1 MNKSMNGRMK
11 ILRRLC
17 LALLLTGVCV
27 CAQAEKLSADGP
39 YIRYRPDGTA
49 QLIRVTGDGGIG
61 KEEYDSLPEGFGF
74 RVVSHDGKYEFDV
87 GLHPVVRPA
96 WKDTMPKKMFVMSDP
111 HGDLDCVVS
120 LLRANGVIGKKLE
133 WRYGKNRLV
142 VIGDVFDR
150 GSDVTQIFWLLYK
163 LEAEAKKAGGKV
175 DFLLGNHEPMVLSN
189 DLRYTDAKYK
199 MLADSLGAEY
209 ASLFGADTELGRWL
223 GTRNTM
229 QVVGPYLFV
238 HAGLGKAFYDLNPD
252 IPFVN
257 REMSRVLFLKN
268 RVRKAFTPL
277 HAFLYGSEGPVWY
290 RGLVRTDAKYKPCAA
305 DTVQMLLDRY
315 GVERIIVGHTIF
327 EDISTFYDGRVIGV
341 NVANRKNKQEGR
353 GRAIVIEKDACYA
366 AGDKGRMRRLF

>member
-1 MNKSMNGRMK
+1 M
-11 ILRRLC
+11 RRLC
-17 LALLLTGVCV
+17 LALLLTVVCV

-49 QLIRVTGDGGIG
+49 QVIRVAGDGGIV
-61 KEEYDSLPEGFGF
+61 KEEYDSLPEGFDF
-74 RVVSHDGKYEFDV
+74 PVVSHDGKYRFGV
-87 GLHPVVRPA
+87 GLHPVVRQA
-96 WKDTMPKKMFVMSDP
+96 WKEVMPKKMFVMSDP

-120 LLRANGVIGKKLE
+120 LLRANGVVGRKLE
-133 WRYGKNRLV
+133 WKYGKNRLV

-150 GSDVTQIFWLLYK
+150 GPDVTQIFWFLYK
-163 LEAEAKKAGGKV
+163 LEAEAEKAGGKV

-199 MLADSLGAEY
+199 RLADSLGMEY

-223 GTRNTM
+223 GTRNTI

-252 IPFVN
+252 IPLVN
-257 REMSRVLFLKN
+257 RETGRVLFRKN
-268 RVRKAFTPL
+268 RVRKTCSPL
-277 HAFLYGSEGPVWY
+277 HAFLYGSQGPVWY

-305 DTVQMLLDRY
+305 DTLQMILDRY
-315 GVERIIVGHTIF
+315 GVGRIIVGHTIF
-327 EDISTFYDGRVIGV
+327 EDISTFYGGRVIGV
-341 NVANRKNKQEGR
+341 NVDNRKNRHKGR
-353 GRAIVIEKDACYA
+353 GRAIVVEKGACYV